1 MEKKE
6 DFYKKQISILSNIG
20 LFYLIIIA
28 MFAVP
33 LLAAFVVVLIQ
44 GVIDFKY
51 AIIAVGVVCGSI
63 LLFFLIKWIIAKI
76 RKIRSDGQY
85 MAGKAYDETGKGK
98 AVEIGLFN
106 GLLTF
111 RYGQKDG
118 SNQLLQLQQTNS
130 NLKEIGH
137 MTEHMIEQTGSA
149 GNLVSRLKDLV
160 ELKNQ
165 NVLTEDEFENIR
177 LKLIKEGQENDS

>member
-76 RKIRSDGQY
+76 RKIRSDGRY
-85 MAGKAYDETGKGK
+85 MAGKAYDETAKGQ

-111 RYGQKDG
+111 RYGQRDK
-118 SNQLLQLQQTNS
+118 SNHLLQLQQTSS

-137 MTEHMIEQTGSA
+137 VTDQTGSA
-149 GNLVSRLKDLV
+149 CNLVSRLKDLV

-177 LKLIKEGQENDS
+177 QKLIKEGQEDDS